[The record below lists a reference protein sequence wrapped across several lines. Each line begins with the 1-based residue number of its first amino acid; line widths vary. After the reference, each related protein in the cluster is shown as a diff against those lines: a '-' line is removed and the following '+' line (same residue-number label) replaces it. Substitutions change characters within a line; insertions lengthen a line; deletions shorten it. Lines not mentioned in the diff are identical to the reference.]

1 MEIYYPKT
9 TGLITNKI
17 DSGGGIRK
25 RTFWKILINFL
36 LNTDTSLGGR

>member
-17 DSGGGIRK
+17 DQGGGDK
-25 RTFWKILINFL
+25 KKELFEKY
-36 LNTDTSLGGR
+36 